1 METLLEKMLTLI
13 SNSTTK
19 FKTFRIWFYAKGQN
33 MSKSDLNQVKE
44 ACDSKIKGCG
54 VTPPKIIDSTKL

>member
-13 SNSTTK
+13 SNSTTN
-19 FKTFRIWFYAKGQN
+19 FKTIRIWFYAKGQN

-44 ACDSKIKGCG
+44 ACDSKIKGC
-54 VTPPKIIDSTKL
+54 